1 MRASSGKTG
10 PFLEKTEHAP
20 TVYPVDALPMRR
32 ADHMPPSGGKK
43 VPRYPTAC

>member
-1 MRASSGKTG
+1 MRASSGKTE
-10 PFLEKTEHAP
+10 PFCGKTEPAP

-43 VPRYPTAC
+43 VPIYPTAC